1 MILKPRPYQEDCISA
16 FEADFGS
23 GIQRAA
29 TVLPTGMGK
38 TVIMAHLGH
47 RFIRATSTIGTFGQ
61 QVTRRIAIFVHRD
74 ELVNQTVDK
83 FHSVDP
89 TLTIGVV
96 KASRHEI
103 DCDVVIISIQTIG
116 RKDGKRL
123 HSIPSDH
130 FGLLIVDECHHAA
143 ARSYMEAI
151 RYFGGFSDIFNNDT
165 AEPTITPMTYVAGF
179 TATLQRQDKL
189 GLGDVFQKVVYK
201 KDILFGIRSGFLTNV
216 RGKSVTIDDL
226 DLDTSSGVK
235 VSGGDYSEGSLGEA
249 LIESD
254 AGRVIAHAYQEHAS
268 DRTGLVF
275 APTVA
280 SAEQI
285 SEDLQHAGFTTDVL
299 TGATSL
305 EDRALMFKRV
315 RTGETQIL
323 VNCMVATEGFDMP
336 QISCV
341 VIARPTRNQGLFV
354 QMVGRGVRPWKLH
367 DGSSPYPWI
376 RTPKTDCL
384 VLLVNGSGENNK
396 LASIADLSE
405 TIIGPVKDGETIT
418 DASDR
423 EISDEIASGK
433 KVDTSKLKFDDVDLF
448 ESSRFEF
455 RRTTKK
461 GYIYIPTKDFL
472 VAIYPEDSS
481 PETTYMVGTV
491 FCGKGPRRKGATYAR
506 RCDLGYAMA
515 IAEDVANDL
524 EPEGTVARKSASWKK
539 RKEPASPAQW
549 NFIHGLRREKLI
561 VEMPPADLTKV
572 EASVL
577 IDSAV
582 ASSALDGYTPPAPK
596 VEPVEWTEGDA
607 MPCATGSDC
616 GCPVEAR
623 RSCPGM
629 ADREYEED

>member
-1 MILKPRPYQEDCISA
+1 MILKPRLYQTECIDASEDA
-16 FEADFGS
+16 FLS
-23 GIQRAA
+23 GLQRIAV
-29 TVLPTGMGK
+29 VLPTGMGK

-47 RFIRATSTIGTFGQ
+47 RFVRATSKIGTFGQ
-61 QVTRRIAIFVHRD
+61 TITRRIGIFVHRD
-74 ELVNQTVDK
+74 ELVSQTVDK
-83 FHSVDP
+83 FHSIDP

-96 KASRHEI
+96 KAGRHEI

-123 HSIPSDH
+123 HSIPADH

-143 ARSYMEAI
+143 ARSYMNAI
-151 RYFGGFSDIFNNDT
+151 EYFGGFNTVGEDEIP
-165 AEPTITPMTYVAGF
+165 ATYVAGF

-216 RGKSVTIDDL
+216 RAKSVTIEDL
-226 DLDTSSGVK
+226 DLDSDVK
-235 VSGGDYSEGSLGEA
+235 VSGGDFSEGSLGDA

-254 AGRVIAHAYQEHAS
+254 AGRVIAHAYREHAAN
-268 DRTGLVF
+268 RTGLIF

-285 SEDLQHAGFTTDVL
+285 SDDLRHADFTTDVL
-299 TGATSL
+299 TGATTL
-305 EDRALMFKRV
+305 EDRTLMFKRL

-341 VIARPTRNQGLFV
+341 VIARPTWNPSLFV

-367 DGSSPYPWI
+367 DESSLYEWI
-376 RTPKTDCL
+376 RTPKMDCL
-384 VLLVNGSGENNK
+384 VLLVNGSGSNNK
-396 LASIADLSE
+396 LATIADLSE
-405 TIIGPVKDGETIT
+405 TIVGPVQDGETIT

-423 EISDEIASGK
+423 EISDKIAAGG
-433 KVDTSKLKFDDVDLF
+433 KVDTAQIRFEDVDLF
-448 ESSRFEF
+448 QASRFEF
-455 RRTTKK
+455 RKTIKN
-461 GYIYIPTKDFL
+461 GYVYIPTKDFL
-472 VAIYPEDSS
+472 VAIYPEDNS

-506 RCDLGYAMA
+506 NCDLGYAMA
-515 IAEDVANDL
+515 IAEDVADEL
-524 EPEGTVARKSASWKK
+524 EPDGTVARKSASWKK

-549 NFIHGLRREKLI
+549 GFINGLKAQG
-561 VEMPPADLTKV
+561 VEINAPAGLTKV

-577 IDSAV
+577 IDAAV
-582 ASSALDGYTPPAPK
+582 SSATLDGYVPPAPK
-596 VEPVEWTEGDA
+596 SVPVEWTED
-607 MPCATGSDC
+607 
-616 GCPVEAR
+616 EN
-623 RSCPGM
+623 
-629 ADREYEED
+629 